1 MVSKLKEELK
11 RIREEEEHNKILA
24 EKTKL
29 AQERQEAYNDILQ
42 KKAKKGRTV
51 NRSGAEVTLWDEALQ
66 KAEEAINAEVMAY
79 NDWRAAMMGLLTL
92 YSSLNKAINHSFD
105 MVLSQYVYPI
115 AKNYVLY
122 PLKDALLAKLKG
134 TPEVDIP
141 ALEHFVDLSDDGKLD
156 IQLTRADQGAEKGAL
171 DKLFAT
177 GVKAWL
183 AELGYTPDPQNADKF
198 LNEWDEPLTK
208 EAFRNLKENG
218 NPTLND
224 FLSRNNDIQ
233 LTPVGLR

>member
-11 RIREEEEHNKILA
+11 RIREQEEHSKIMA
-24 EKTKL
+24 ENNKL
-29 AQERQEAYNDILQ
+29 AQERLEAQNEVLQ
-42 KKAKKGRTV
+42 KKNKKGRTV

-92 YSSLNKAINHSFD
+92 YSSLNKAINNSFD
-105 MVLSQYVYPI
+105 KFLTKMVYHKLQN
-115 AKNYVLY
+115 KLLY
-122 PLKDALLAKLKG
+122 PLKDVLFNKLRG
-134 TPEVDIP
+134 TPEIDIP
-141 ALEHFVDLSDDGKLD
+141 ALEHFVDLTEDGKLD
-156 IQLTRADQGAEKGAL
+156 IQLTRADHGAEKGVL

-177 GVKAWL
+177 GVTAWL
-183 AELGYTPDPQNADKF
+183 AEVGYTPDPQDGDKF